1 MFIIYASVVLMALCI
16 LSMLMKVV
24 LDIVQDMR
32 MEESTN
38 KISHIKATFI
48 ILLSILIYIGVM
60 IAIMVSIYQ
69 LLFME

>member
-38 KISHIKATFI
+38 KISHTKATFV
-48 ILLSILIYIGVM
+48 ILLSILIYIVVM

-69 LLFME
+69 LMFME

>member
-1 MFIIYASVVLMALCI
+1 MFIIYTSVVLMALCI

-38 KISHIKATFI
+38 KISHTKATFV

-69 LLFME
+69 LMFIE

>member
-1 MFIIYASVVLMALCI
+1 MFIIYTSVVLMALCI

-32 MEESTN
+32 MEESIN
-38 KISHIKATFI
+38 KISHTKAIII

-69 LLFME
+69 LMFME

>member
-1 MFIIYASVVLMALCI
+1 MFIIYTSVVLMALCI

-38 KISHIKATFI
+38 KISHTKATI
-48 ILLSILIYIGVM
+48 VILLSILIYIGVM

-69 LLFME
+69 LMFME

>member
-1 MFIIYASVVLMALCI
+1 
-16 LSMLMKVV
+16 MLMKVV

-38 KISHIKATFI
+38 KISHTKATFV

-69 LLFME
+69 LMFME